1 MEKIRIN
8 KSKKQAKRRTVGK
21 MVIPWSLCR
30 VYLFVEKASNSQ
42 NLIQRKTQSIQKE
55 VELDSH

>member
-1 MEKIRIN
+1 
-8 KSKKQAKRRTVGK
+8 